1 MKKAVIRNL
10 IVILALVVFA
20 IFFDFIYMHYIIKYR
35 IEAFIALII
44 FALVCGISLAL
55 MDLSNKLI
63 NAALAILYLLFSI
76 LASAF
81 RIFAYGP
88 TMYLFV
94 LMFGYLLVS
103 ALRGGDYGKNESVSG
118 LKTKAE
124 AAQERKADKEETKT

>member
-20 IFFDFIYMHYIIKYR
+20 IFSDFIYMHYIIKYR

-81 RIFAYGP
+81 RIFCLW
-88 TMYLFV
+88 TNNVFV
-94 LMFGYLLVS
+94 CSNVWVFAS
-103 ALRGGDYGKNESVSG
+103 FSIKRRWLRKKWICVRLENKGGSSTREKG
-118 LKTKAE
+118 
-124 AAQERKADKEETKT
+124 R